1 MKDLYFKAVKY
12 SDPVTYPGTIMY
24 AHQKGTTMSFL
35 QEKQSRRFFILTGVY
50 SAMLLA
56 AGLFLGWLHGRE
68 TQAVLIRR
76 EERIVSSLLEQE
88 VSAEIVAA
96 SLKNTAVTSA
106 GTGFLQKAGHA
117 SDISVWLLAEIRHTT
132 AAFCITAGGLAVISG
147 VFLLLAVMYFLAE
160 REKLYEKAAAMVMQ
174 FADGNFEKHL
184 PMEEPGTIYRLFAAA
199 DQLAAS
205 LQAGKEAERHAKDF
219 LRDIISDISHQIKTP
234 LAALTMYTEIIM
246 DEPDHT
252 AAVKEF
258 SAKSM
263 HSLDRIEQ
271 LLQSLLKVARLDAG
285 SIVFEKG
292 YYAVSEVVFH
302 GAEHLLTRAE
312 AEGKQIIF
320 QGNDSE
326 MVFCDPE
333 WMGEA
338 VGNLI
343 KNALDHTDAG
353 GTVRIRWE
361 RTPAMLRLSVADD
374 GNGISQEDIHHIFK
388 RFYRSRTA
396 GNRQGIGLGLP
407 LAKAIIEGQGGL
419 ITVQSTAGEGT
430 EFTVLLPLL

>member
-1 MKDLYFKAVKY
+1 
-12 SDPVTYPGTIMY
+12 MY

-68 TQAVLIRR
+68 TQAILIRR

-106 GTGFLQKAGHA
+106 GTGFLQKAGHT

-132 AAFCITAGGLAVISG
+132 TAFCITAGGLAIISG
-147 VFLLLAVMYFLAE
+147 VFLLLAVIYFLAE

-184 PMEEPGTIYRLFAAA
+184 PMEEAGTIYRLFAAA

-246 DEPDHT
+246 DEPDHA

-292 YYAVSEVVFH
+292 CHAVSEVVFH
-302 GAEHLLTRAE
+302 GAEHLLTRAK

-333 WMGEA
+333 WTGEA

-343 KNALDHTDAG
+343 KNALDHTDFG

-361 RTPAMLRLSVADD
+361 HTPAMLRLSVADD
-374 GNGISQEDIHHIFK
+374 GCGISQEDIHHIFK

-396 GNRQGIGLGLP
+396 GNRQGFGLGLP

-419 ITVQSTAGEGT
+419 ITVQSAAGAGT
-430 EFTVLLPLL
+430 VFTVLLPLLSNWSFPERCGDLGRKRI